1 MKKIEW
7 TKRKMFQL
15 VYWGVFVL
23 MFVIALVM
31 FRQQGLWIQDYF
43 GMEFYKLETE
53 TDQQRVFV
61 SDDCMVTLTG
71 SFTNMEEVYVE
82 VQADDAEPILW
93 TLTKG
98 ERNKLTASNDAVTY
112 TGTYRVTDRSCDF
125 DFDDWDDY
133 MDKWSYSGNVVT
145 IGKKYT
151 SEAVIEGFIRMAYG
165 HTDHFSKYSMEPFIL
180 WLLTVVMA
188 YGIGFHAK
196 ALFEWRKAWSF
207 DIRNAEDMEPS
218 GYYFFTSYIGAVFLW
233 FTGLFTYFVMLGAL
247 PL

>member
-133 MDKWSYSGNVVT
+133 MDKWNYSGNVVT
-145 IGKKYT
+145 IGEKYT

-188 YGIGFHAK
+188 YVIGFHAE